1 MSKPEYIL
9 LYVFCAG
16 VLLQS
21 LWYLRDRRQLAW
33 VPVIALACVVP
44 AWFIPEANY
53 RSLAGPLCWTLF
65 YAIVFSIAFRK
76 HMLPAVTALVLL
88 LYSALLYYVLYLLM
102 KDSGV
107 EMPRSVIIGALVPGV
122 LIVLAVLAGLLR
134 FKPVRVLC
142 YLWYLIT
149 LCVMISCQ
157 WSLDNLTEQY
167 GGHTF
172 SPALFLY
179 VFLVGGV
186 FLFFIS
192 NLVQMFLVIPFPE
205 RASHRIIFETLF
217 GPVTYA
223 REQSSNMSDRL
234 WERRAS
240 VKSWVLFMAY
250 IAFLSAN
257 AKLGLVNHGIVINL
271 SILGIFY
278 VLTPRDREIF
288 GDTNQTAKTE
298 NNKEP

>member
-1 MSKPEYIL
+1 MPKPEYVL

-16 VLLQS
+16 VFLQS
-21 LWYLRDRRQLAW
+21 LWYLRNRSQLAW
-33 VPVIALACVVP
+33 AFVIALACLAP
-44 AWFIPEANY
+44 AWFIPEAKY

-65 YAIVFSIAFRK
+65 YAIVFSVAFRK

-88 LYSALLYYVLYLLM
+88 LYSALLYYLLYLLM

-107 EMPRSVIIGALVPGV
+107 AMPRSVIIGALVPGV
-122 LIVLAVLAGLLR
+122 LIVLTVLAGLLR

-142 YLWYLIT
+142 YLWYLIA

-157 WSLDNLTEQY
+157 WSLDNFTEQY
-167 GGHTF
+167 GGHAF

-179 VFLVGGV
+179 VFLAGGV

-205 RASHRIIFETLF
+205 RASHRIIFEALF
-217 GPVTYA
+217 GSVSYA
-223 REQSSNMSDRL
+223 KEQSSNMSDRL
-234 WERRAS
+234 GKRRVS
-240 VKSWVLFMAY
+240 VKGWILFAAY

-257 AKLGLVNHGIVINL
+257 AKLGLIDHGLVINL
-271 SILGIFY
+271 SIIVIFY
-278 VLTPRDREIF
+278 FLMPRNREIF
-288 GDTNQTAKTE
+288 GDAKQTAETKGS
-298 NNKEP
+298 KEP